1 MGSTP
6 IIALTMGDP
15 SGIGPEV
22 IVKAFQ
28 DETLPLQSR
37 AVVIG
42 DARLLQETA
51 KKYAPEI
58 LIHTINKPEEGCY
71 QTCTI
76 DVIDLKNVPENI
88 PVGKP
93 SAEAGRA
100 SYEAIKAAVDL
111 ALRDEVSAITTAP
124 INKKSLHLAGYPF
137 PGHTELLAHLTGS
150 KQSVLM
156 MAGKS
161 LRVVLVTTHVPLGQ
175 VQPLITEE
183 RVLNTIR
190 LTHEWLNRHVTDV
203 PNIAVT
209 GLNPHC
215 GDGGIFGNEE
225 SDFILPALKTVQT
238 EGIQAS
244 GPFSAD
250 ALFGRPDAQK
260 YDAVVCMYH
269 DQGMIPVKMDSA
281 GQGVNIT
288 LGLPILRTSVD
299 HGTAFD
305 IAGRDRACPENLKMA
320 LRTATRLSQSTLSMK

>member
-1 MGSTP
+1 MDSAP

-15 SGIGPEV
+15 AGIGPEV

-28 DETLPLQSR
+28 DDTLHLQSR
-37 AVVIG
+37 AIVVG
-42 DARLLQETA
+42 DARLLQATA

-58 LIHTINKPEEGCY
+58 LVHTVNRPDQGWY

-76 DVIDLKNVPENI
+76 DVIDLNNVPENI
-88 PVGKP
+88 SVGKP
-93 SAEAGRA
+93 SSQAGQA
-100 SYEAIKAAVDL
+100 SYEAIKTAVDL
-111 ALRDEVSAITTAP
+111 ALADEVSAITTAP
-124 INKKSLHLAGYPF
+124 INKKSLHLAGHSF
-137 PGHTELLAHLTGS
+137 PGHTELLAHLTNS
-150 KQSVLM
+150 KQAALM
-156 MAGKS
+156 MAGNS
-161 LRVVLVTTHVPLGQ
+161 LRVVLATTHVPLEQ
-175 VQPLITEE
+175 VKPLITEE

-190 LTHEWLNRHVTDV
+190 LTHKWLTRHVTDV
-203 PNIAVT
+203 PSIAVT

-215 GDGGIFGNEE
+215 GDGGIFGQEE
-225 SDFILPALKTVQT
+225 TDHILPALKIVQK

-250 ALFGRPDAQK
+250 ALFGRPDSQK

-305 IAGRDRACPENLKMA
+305 IAGRDKACAENLKMA
-320 LRTATRLSQSTLSMK
+320 LRTAARLSQSTLSMK

>member
-1 MGSTP
+1 MDSTP

-15 SGIGPEV
+15 AGIGPEV

-28 DETLPLQSR
+28 DDTLPSRSR

-42 DARLLQETA
+42 DVRLLRETA

-58 LIHTINKPEEGCY
+58 LMHPINRPEEGLY

-76 DVIDLKNVPENI
+76 DVIDLKNVPENT

-93 SAEAGRA
+93 SAKAGRA
-100 SYEAIKAAVDL
+100 GYQAINAAVDL
-111 ALRDEVSAITTAP
+111 ALRNEVSAITTAP
-124 INKKSLHLAGYPF
+124 INKKSLHLAGYLF
-137 PGHTELLAHLTGS
+137 PGHTELLAHLTNS
-150 KQSVLM
+150 KQATLM

-190 LTHEWLNRHVTDV
+190 LTHEWLTRHVTDV

-215 GDGGIFGNEE
+215 GDGGIFGQEE
-225 SDFILPALKTVQT
+225 TDFILPALKTAQM
-238 EGIQAS
+238 EGIHVN

-250 ALFGRPDAQK
+250 ALFGRSDFLK

-269 DQGMIPVKMDSA
+269 DQGMIPIKMDSA
-281 GQGVNIT
+281 GEGVNIT

-305 IAGRDRACPENLKMA
+305 IAGKGRACPENLKMA
-320 LRTATRLSQSTLSMK
+320 LRTATRLSQSTPSMK